1 MSLRHDPQ
9 TDELFR
15 SILSLGSV
23 EECYAYF
30 EDLCTVKEVHDM
42 GQRLQVAGL
51 MREGSSYLSAQQI
64 TGASSATIGRVKR
77 CLDYGTG
84 GYAMILNR
92 MKEEGVDEDESPSNG

>member
-15 SILSLGSV
+15 SILTLKSV

-30 EDLCTVKEVHDM
+30 EDLCTVKEVRDM
-42 GQRLQVAGL
+42 GQRLHVASL
-51 MREGSSYLSAQQI
+51 MRSGSSYIAAQEA

-77 CLDYGTG
+77 CLDYGAG
-84 GYAMILNR
+84 GYQMILER
-92 MKEEGVDEDESPSNG
+92 MKEENADEA

>member
-15 SILSLGSV
+15 SILTLESV

-30 EDLCTVKEVHDM
+30 EDLCTVKELRDM
-42 GQRLQVAGL
+42 AQRLQVAAL
-51 MREGSSYLSAQQI
+51 MRSGSSYIAAQEA

-77 CLDYGTG
+77 CLDYGAG
-84 GYAMILNR
+84 GYQMILER
-92 MKEEGVDEDESPSNG
+92 MKEEKADEA

>member
-15 SILSLGSV
+15 SILSLRSV

-30 EDLCTVKEVHDM
+30 EDLCTVKEVRDM

-51 MREGSSYLSAQQI
+51 MQEGSSYIAAQQA

-84 GYAMILNR
+84 GYALILGR
-92 MKEEGVDEDESPSNG
+92 IREDKENEE

>member
-15 SILSLGSV
+15 SILKLSSI

-30 EDLCTVKEVHDM
+30 EDLCTVKEVRDM
-42 GQRLQVAGL
+42 GQRLQVAAL
-51 MREGSSYLSAQQI
+51 MRSGSSYLGAQQA

-77 CLDYGTG
+77 CLDYGAG
-84 GYAMILNR
+84 GYELILDR
-92 MKEEGVDEDESPSNG
+92 MKEAEKDED